1 MPCSS
6 APDISLVSIE
16 TMKSALAAI
25 LVVSAGL
32 VVVNMLG
39 VAAAEAP
46 TATPVQT
53 VSVEGTAN
61 VPIAQ
66 GADAAVADAAYRQG
80 MATAESDGQGKAE
93 FLAIHAGT
101 TLGGVQ
107 SIVEDGGSISCS
119 DGEDGENP
127 YVEYEGEQP
136 DFGSG
141 PSERVL
147 AAPETAAVS
156 APTVSHKRRKRHHT
170 ATKAAASVCTL
181 SAQVSLVY
189 AIG

>member
-1 MPCSS
+1 
-6 APDISLVSIE
+6 
-16 TMKSALAAI
+16 MKSVIATI
-25 LVVSAGL
+25 LVVAAGL

-53 VSVEGTAN
+53 VSVEGTAS

-66 GADAAVADAAYRQG
+66 GADLAVADAAYRQG
-80 MATAESDGQGKAE
+80 MAAAESDGQGKAE
-93 FLAIHAGT
+93 FLTSHAGT
-101 TLGGVQ
+101 TLGAVQ
-107 SIVEDGGSISCS
+107 SIVEDGGSISCTA
-119 DGEDGENP
+119 GEDGENP

-141 PSERVL
+141 PSERVV
-147 AAPETAAVS
+147 ATPESAAVS
-156 APTVSHKRRKRHHT
+156 APTVSHKRKKRRHT
-170 ATKAAASVCTL
+170 AVKASAIACTL
-181 SAQVSLVY
+181 SAQVSVVY